1 MNDEIN
7 LKELDKNVILGE
19 RNVKTH
25 FNAYKNDV
33 MFTFYNRGKQW
44 NLCFNE
50 VRNMWVT
57 RYSWIPLMSANINN
71 TFLSF
76 DLSKCK
82 VYGII
87 NDNLR
92 RDGEVLLEKDWTG
105 MIDGKS
111 SKVLKFSVKDYEN
124 YNVDAVTVRGYS

>member
-1 MNDEIN
+1 
-7 LKELDKNVILGE
+7 
-19 RNVKTH
+19 
-25 FNAYKNDV
+25 